1 VSARASSKGLG
12 LCDCNF
18 VCIVHGK
25 LQGSN
30 LAMSAKPSW
39 SNPKLIFDAA
49 LADLNNDNSKL
60 SNAGSIVLDRA
71 RPLRAQTEST
81 RLRRE
86 RALNEAA
93 EALAKLWKR

>member
-1 VSARASSKGLG
+1 MGAPSSKGLG
-12 LCDCNF
+12 PCDCNF
-18 VCIVHGK
+18 VCIVGGPD
-25 LQGSN
+25 QGSN

-60 SNAGSIVLDRA
+60 SDAGSVVLDRA
-71 RPLRAQTEST
+71 RPLRAQREST